1 MPSETQR
8 ESGTNLYA
16 GHEPTPGVDGV
27 GEAVPDLNHTGE
39 SVSDRQ
45 AARQASRDPH
55 RPCESAPETYLF
67 IAGCPRSG
75 TSAVAFLLNEHPQ
88 VALGFERF
96 KRTRALLEPF
106 HFTPSQFFS
115 PVLAETDIRGELLYR
130 RLSERWHG
138 GGVTVVG
145 DKVPLYWRVL
155 PELLERFPRGRLVL
169 LVRNPLDVAASFDRR
184 ARDPGDWWPAENDRT
199 LAATM
204 WNEAL
209 ARARESEL
217 AGHGEH
223 ILLLPYEPLLAGEE
237 RWLRALLAFA
247 GLPSSARVTAEHHRL
262 AARWSARRS
271 EPEEPGLVS
280 EPELISYMEARRDR
294 ELEEWARARMERQLE
309 DAAVHLALNGR
320 RGESQAQ
327 LGAEPSHSEEGS
339 SIEELPLAA
348 SELHEREAERAQL
361 LAEMRRAGARLH
373 DEAEVLERRLL
384 EQSRELLR
392 RGAQLRG
399 ATPQTGGFP
408 GAGGRVTFIL
418 PHQRHTTGGVYAIEQ
433 FARHLAPSLEV
444 SAVVRDAAVQPIAGV
459 RVRSTAELDV
469 HTLPAADVL
478 VYPADM
484 DAERLLELPEALGRP
499 VMLLQGYGTP
509 GSPVVRANLARGAD
523 TVAIAHWLVEDAVR
537 QGASCVYV
545 PYGLDRHLFRPG
557 PPAAERPPR
566 VSLMTHRLDWKGLAD
581 ALEAVALVRTARPD
595 VEVVCFG
602 VEPVGDAGRF
612 LPSPTRAEVAALQR
626 SCAVHLVASWEE
638 GFGMTG
644 AEAIACGAALA
655 TTDTRGSRDYAL
667 DGATAL
673 VSPPRD
679 PRALAD
685 NVLRLLDDAPL
696 REHLVT
702 AGQHHL
708 RGVMPPWPEAARRMA
723 LALLER

>member
-1 MPSETQR
+1 MPSQTRR
-8 ESGTNLYA
+8 ESGLNL
-16 GHEPTPGVDGV
+16 
-27 GEAVPDLNHTGE
+27 
-39 SVSDRQ
+39 
-45 AARQASRDPH
+45 
-55 RPCESAPETYLF
+55 SAPETYLF

-96 KRTRALLEPF
+96 KRARALLEPF

-115 PVLAETDIRGELLYR
+115 PVLAETDIPGELLYR
-130 RLSERWHG
+130 RLRERWRS
-138 GGVTVVG
+138 GGVKVVG

-155 PELLERFPRGRLVL
+155 PELLERFPRGRVVL
-169 LVRNPLDVAASFDRR
+169 LVRDPLDVAASFDRR

-209 ARARESEL
+209 ARAREAEL
-217 AGHGEH
+217 AGHGER
-223 ILLLPYEPLLAGEE
+223 ILLLPYEALLAGEE
-237 RWLRALLAFA
+237 RWLSALLSFL
-247 GLPSSARVTAEHHRL
+247 GLPSSARVRMEHQRL
-262 AARWSARRS
+262 AARWSERRS
-271 EPEEPGLVS
+271 EPH
-280 EPELISYMEARRDR
+280 EPELVSYVEAHRDR

-309 DAAVHLALNGR
+309 DATGQLEDATAVHPARNGNS
-320 RGESQAQ
+320 GESRAP
-327 LGAEPSHSEEGS
+327 LGAEPSHAEEES
-339 SIEELPLAA
+339 SIDELPLAA
-348 SELHEREAERAQL
+348 SELLEREAEREQL
-361 LAEMRRAGARLH
+361 LAEMRRPGTRLH
-373 DEAEVLERRLL
+373 DETEVLEHRLL

-392 RGAQLRG
+392 RGARLRG
-399 ATPQTGGFP
+399 AAPQAGGLP

-459 RVRSTAELDV
+459 RVRSAAELDA
-469 HTLPAADVL
+469 HALPAADVL

-484 DAERLLELPEALGRP
+484 ADAERLLELPAALGRP

-509 GSPVVRANLARGAD
+509 GSPVVRANLVRGAD
-523 TVAIAHWLVEDAVR
+523 AVAIAHWLVEDAVR

-557 PPAAERPPR
+557 PPTAERPPR

-602 VEPVGDAGRF
+602 VEPVRDAGHF
-612 LPSPTRAEVAALQR
+612 LLSPTRAEVAALQR

-638 GFGMTG
+638 GFGMSG

-679 PRALAD
+679 PGALAD
-685 NVLRLLDDAPL
+685 NVLRLLDDARL
-696 REHLVT
+696 RERLVA
-702 AGQHHL
+702 AGQRHL

-723 LALLER
+723 LALLEG